1 MISQSLLKQIKS
13 GMSGE
18 NWGYSMGLPKLE
30 SIMDGVTQGTY
41 TLLFSGTGS
50 GKSSLALYSYVYAPL
65 KEHLE
70 DGNFKVTYYSL
81 EMSAEMLF
89 AKLLSM
95 HMFDTYGID
104 ISTKEL
110 LSRKKDYTLPPEY
123 FEMVEESLEWLEKV
137 EKVVTIHDKG
147 LNAKTLYSTLT
158 KELEQRGTF
167 SEVGNRKIYIPNNP
181 KLIHLV
187 IIDHMS
193 LVRQSEGR
201 SLKEEMD
208 TISAYLV
215 TLRNMCKISP
225 LVIMQANRDS
235 TGMERRKQGLN
246 NLRLS
251 DTKDSGNMAQDAE
264 IVISIFNPHR
274 EKLATYNK
282 YDIKLLRDHFRSI
295 TVLKNRYGEADVE
308 VGVNFFGHNGLW
320 HELPL
325 AEDIY
330 DFQKYTSPD
339 YLLNPDEEKLE
350 DDAPKQSLNF
360 TL

>member
-1 MISQSLLKQIKS
+1 MISESLFKQIEAGRS
-13 GMSGE
+13 GS

-50 GKSSLALYSYVYAPL
+50 GKSSLALYSYIYEPL

-110 LSRKKDYTLPPEY
+110 LSRQKDYSLPDEY
-123 FEMVEESLEWLEKV
+123 FEIVKESLEWLQKV

-147 LNAKTLYSTLT
+147 LNAKTLYTTLM
-158 KELEQRGTF
+158 KELETRGTF
-167 SEVGNRKIYIPNNP
+167 SEIGNRKIYTPDNP
-181 KLIHLV
+181 RLIHLV

-208 TISAYLV
+208 MISAYLV

-235 TGMERRKQGLN
+235 AGMERRKQGLN

-274 EKLATYNK
+274 ERLANYNH
-282 YDIKLLRDHFRSI
+282 YDIKILRDHFRSI
-295 TVLKNRYGEADVE
+295 TVLK
-308 VGVNFFGHNGLW
+308 
-320 HELPL
+320 
-325 AEDIY
+325 
-330 DFQKYTSPD
+330 
-339 YLLNPDEEKLE
+339 EKIR
-350 DDAPKQSLNF
+350 
-360 TL
+360 